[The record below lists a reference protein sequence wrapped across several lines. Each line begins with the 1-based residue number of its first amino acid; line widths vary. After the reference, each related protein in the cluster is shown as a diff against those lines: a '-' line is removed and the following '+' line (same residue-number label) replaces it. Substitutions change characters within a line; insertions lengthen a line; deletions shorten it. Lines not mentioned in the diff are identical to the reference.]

1 MTKQTLPRE
10 IFDSKNG
17 LTYVLNGDYY
27 IPMLEVPQ
35 DDRPIGKYGRMRR
48 IFLEQNKPILFNDMI
63 LNETLFLHLWEV
75 QQTCEKR
82 MELLMEQLLAN
93 NPAPDKATQQLAWV
107 THMNSLKLQ
116 AEDLVVSELIYS

>member
-1 MTKQTLPRE
+1 MVQNLPY
-10 IFDSKNG
+10 IQC
-17 LTYVLNGDYY
+17 GDYF
-27 IPMLEVPQ
+27 IPDIRLVNAETQ
-35 DDRPIGKYGRMRR
+35 ILGKYGRMRR

-82 MELLMEQLLAN
+82 MELLMTDLLAK

-107 THMNSLKLQ
+107 AHMNSLKAQ
-116 AEDLVVSELIYS
+116 AEESVLRELVYEEDIV